1 MDRLAWTPMI
11 FLILTLLP
19 LSIHPQNIQIH
30 DITNNAG
37 ALILKRGEGK
47 IVAGYDRLLHVIDF
61 TQFEISISILENVIN
76 QMQNST
82 NELSQ
87 IIKMK
92 LREIKFIFSTLQP
105 NSNRNKRSID
115 ILGSTIKFITGNLDA
130 EDLKTINNHL
140 DEIRKTGNT
149 FVKQN
154 NRQIKINSKFENRLN
169 IINKDIRDNR
179 NILNAIMK
187 EDNYLIS
194 EQQKIAIAFQLDAF
208 LEHLKSIEYAIL
220 LSKVNIIS
228 KFVLTPREIGTIMQ
242 EIKDQGLEIQHLDDA
257 RNFLTTTT
265 LFKGSSIIICVNIPR
280 LQPTTYEKVI
290 IEPLPIFNRSVKIQ
304 YNRVFINDKQTLA
317 ITSECRENNKVT
329 ICERK
334 QLLEIS
340 DNPCEVPLL
349 KGHHGQ
355 CPLSE
360 KPPSAETRMIAPGTL
375 LIITVHQDVSI
386 NGTCGITPRTL
397 TGIHFVTFH
406 NCSLY
411 IKNELFENYELKFE
425 HPSVLPIQLTNIK
438 TLHVERHVNLS
449 ELHELNLKN
458 RQHLET
464 VDFTYQLGFGS
475 FGTVIILMVGLLTIG
490 TIMYWRKA
498 KSADCSG
505 RAISKGG
512 RVKNASSPNLTET
525 THANTKIACSAI
537 SNMGTQSNTTP
548 HAPDGPAQAST
559 LAAWSAISNIST
571 SQPLTHAIAKPRT
584 NS

>member
-1 MDRLAWTPMI
+1 MDRLARTPLI
-11 FLILTLLP
+11 FLILILLP
-19 LSIHPQNIQIH
+19 LSIHPQTIQIH

-61 TQFEISISILENVIN
+61 EKFEISISIIENVIN
-76 QMQNST
+76 QMHNST
-82 NELSQ
+82 SDFSQ

-92 LREIKFIFSTLQP
+92 IREIKFILSTLYP
-105 NSNRNKRSID
+105 KSNRSKRSIN
-115 ILGSTIKFITGNLDA
+115 ILGSTIKLITGNLDA
-130 EDLKTINNHL
+130 EDLKVINNNL
-140 DEIRKTGNT
+140 DELRKTGNT
-149 FVKQN
+149 FIKQN
-154 NRQIKINSKFENRLN
+154 NRQIRINSKFENRLDLL
-169 IINKDIRDNR
+169 NKDIRDHQNT
-179 NILNAIMK
+179 LNTIM
-187 EDNYLIS
+187 ENDNYLIF
-194 EQQKIAIAFQLDAF
+194 ENQKIAITFQLDTF

-228 KFVLTPREIGTIMQ
+228 KFILTPKEIEVILQ

-257 RNFLTTTT
+257 SNFLTTTT

-280 LQPTTYEKVI
+280 FQPTTYEKVI
-290 IEPLPIFNRSVKIQ
+290 IEPLPIFNHSVKIA
-304 YNRVFINDKQTLA
+304 YNKVFINDKQILA
-317 ITSECRENNKVT
+317 INSECRENNKIT
-329 ICERK
+329 ICERR

-340 DNPCEVPLL
+340 DSLCEVPLL
-349 KGHHGQ
+349 NGRHGQ

-360 KPPSAETRMIAPGTL
+360 KPPSTETRIIAPGTL
-375 LIITVHQDVSI
+375 LIITAHQGVII

-411 IKNELFENYELKFE
+411 IKNELFENYEIKFD
-425 HPSVLPIQLTNIK
+425 HPSVLPVQLTNIK

-464 VDFTYQLGFGS
+464 VDMTYQLGFGS
-475 FGTVIILMVGLLTIG
+475 FGTVIILMVILLAIG
-490 TIMYWRKA
+490 ITKYWRKV

-512 RVKNASSPNLTET
+512 RVKDATSPTPSNIVSPEPGGPVR
-525 THANTKIACSAI
+525 ANTQVAWSAR
-537 SNMGTQSNTTP
+537 SNMGTHQSTT
-548 HAPDGPAQAST
+548 SV
-559 LAAWSAISNIST
+559 
-571 SQPLTHAIAKPRT
+571 IAKPRNAEPT
-584 NS
+584 MDPTGVVSLTGAR